1 MAGFGDSTWHYHS
14 GSDFRLEVLT
24 FAMIGLGQV
33 LCVEM
38 ISCSAA

>member
-1 MAGFGDSTWHYHS
+1 MAGFRDTAWPYHS

-38 ISCSAA
+38 ISCLAA